1 MCGLWLHWSVFPGG
15 GVKSMF
21 WSELASLTG
30 VFFFFLGGSGC
41 RLCLL
46 LRGGFGHVSNLAP
59 ALVLPRPLPCVLGW
73 LWGLGS
79 VFSST
84 LETSFVESLA
94 PSPFRREVQD
104 PSCWIPFSLPHLSLG
119 AFLTL
124 CRRPC
129 DQLYSCHTLSVSL
142 RRLRAYARIRE
153 RGQGAQGPV
162 CVPHCVG

>member
-1 MCGLWLHWSVFPGG
+1 
-15 GVKSMF
+15 MF
-21 WSELASLTG
+21 WSEFSSLTG
-30 VFFFFLGGSGC
+30 GFFFFWGGSGC

-94 PSPFRREVQD
+94 PSPFRQEVQD
-104 PSCWIPFSLPHLSLG
+104 PSCWIPFSLPPWVLFSLCVDDLVTNSTPATPCPSRSAG
-119 AFLTL
+119 SGRTPASVNEVREPGGPCAYPIVSGESPLPTRRSVGFLL
-124 CRRPC
+124 
-129 DQLYSCHTLSVSL
+129 
-142 RRLRAYARIRE
+142 
-153 RGQGAQGPV
+153 
-162 CVPHCVG
+162 

>member
-15 GVKSMF
+15 GEKHVLVRVCLVDRGF
-21 WSELASLTG
+21 
-30 VFFFFLGGSGC
+30 FFFFLGGSGC

-104 PSCWIPFSLPHLSLG
+104 PSRWIPFSLPHLSLG

-124 CRRPC
+124 
-129 DQLYSCHTLSVSL
+129 
-142 RRLRAYARIRE
+142 
-153 RGQGAQGPV
+153 
-162 CVPHCVG
+162 